1 VLEHPARVAIH
12 FTHRLGAVIATLA
25 VLLAGW
31 LALRHGTTALVRRAG
46 GWAIAALG
54 VQLLVA
60 VLMILKAFPLS
71 LAAGHNAG
79 AALLIMAMMLL
90 NRRLRE
96 A

>member
-1 VLEHPARVAIH
+1 
-12 FTHRLGAVIATLA
+12 
-25 VLLAGW
+25 
-31 LALRHGTTALVRRAG
+31 VRRAG